1 MKVIHTLRMDLARC
15 GCRPVVAAVQG
26 EANTRVLEVSLYD
39 NGVAWEIPAEAVVD
53 VAYQKPDG
61 TQGIYSRLP
70 DGSPATSFSGNVLSA
85 TLAPQMLTCAGPVLA
100 TFVFSKDGE
109 KTLAAFPFTITVTA
123 NPAAG
128 AERSED
134 YFNPKDLSDLRAE
147 FMAALM
153 AHADRHDNPHG
164 VTAAQVGARPNT
176 WLPTIADI
184 GAAPAGYGL
193 GANGATAATA
203 YTEVGKVLADA
214 LDTTGIY
221 WFADNEYANR
231 IGNSDRGILVH
242 YQHSLYNTV
251 AAEQIFYPAYNC
263 NSGHLERKKLS
274 GTDYWQ
280 PWDWVDPPMSV
291 DVEYRTTER
300 WYGRPVFT
308 QLVDCMFGPNKTIT
322 ETQIKVPEGTA
333 FERAIF
339 CSVHG
344 ANSSIVLPVMGFDV
358 TNDFG
363 CAGIIG
369 DRVRIS
375 TNVDGSGIH
384 YYATVKYLKQG
395 V

>member
-15 GCRPVVAAVQG
+15 GPRPVVAAVQG

-39 NGVAWEIPAEAVVD
+39 NSVAWEIPAAAVAD

-176 WLPTIADI
+176 WLPTIAEI

-193 GANGATAATA
+193 GEYSGKDISGVDLNTVLQNGWYSFTATPINAPEESMG
-203 YTEVGKVLADA
+203 YSYVFV
-214 LDTTGIY
+214 
-221 WFADNEYANR
+221 ANR
-231 IGNSDRGILVH
+231 SGENLTQFFFVGNTEGNRGVIWKRTNIAGVW
-242 YQHSLYNTV
+242 S
-251 AAEQIFYPAYNC
+251 A
-263 NSGHLERKKLS
+263 
-274 GTDYWQ
+274 
-280 PWDWVDPPMSV
+280 WDCVNPPMFIG
-291 DVEYRTTER
+291 VEYRTTER
-300 WYGRPVFT
+300 FHGMSVYAQAFDLGSGCSAGSVKDVEHGIANIQYIISCQGFT
-308 QLVDCMFGPNKTIT
+308 NYPTANPTAGFIPSDLTI
-322 ETQIKVPEGTA
+322 VS
-333 FERAIF
+333 AI
-339 CSVHG
+339 
-344 ANSSIVLPVMGFDV
+344 
-358 TNDFG
+358 
-363 CAGIIG
+363 AGII
-369 DRVRIS
+369 RIS
-375 TNVDGSGIH
+375 ATIDATGTQF
-384 YYATVKYLKQG
+384 YAILKYTKTTD
-395 V
+395 